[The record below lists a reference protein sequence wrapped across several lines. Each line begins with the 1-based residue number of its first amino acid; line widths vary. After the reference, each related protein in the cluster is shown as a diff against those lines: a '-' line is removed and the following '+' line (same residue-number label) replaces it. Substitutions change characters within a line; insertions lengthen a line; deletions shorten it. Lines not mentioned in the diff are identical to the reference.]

1 MASNNLTMSL
11 NLDPSNYLKRM
22 QEVLGTTSART
33 KEGVTVALHLGLN
46 KKEISNAKK
55 LIDDLNGKSYT
66 LGGKKYTI
74 KTDDLL
80 NIFENSKRMSD
91 AYSTLGKRAKGLADG
106 LLKLQSMIGD
116 SFDRLDNVE
125 FDEKT
130 KQLNRRYDKLR
141 EGKIRRDAAYN
152 EKKAAEKAAER
163 APLLLQNRLDMR
175 DVILRREQYKKSND
189 IQSEIAANKELISLL
204 KQRARLSRDTKY
216 LEQARTLRRRN
227 EDLGVQL
234 SAERERL
241 IVQKESEKAAG
252 NFEKALLR
260 QNSLMRGLG
269 SLASRYLNIFMIS
282 GLVQRVAEMTGYF
295 QKQEVALEG
304 ILGSAAKANS
314 VIQSIKIQAL
324 KSPFTTEQI
333 VGNVKQIA
341 AYGIPAEDLVP
352 TAKMLGDLSSGLGVD
367 MNRLILAYGQVKS
380 AAVLRGQ
387 ELRQFTEAGVPM
399 VQKLADKFTELNGRL
414 VTTGEVF
421 ELISKRQVS
430 FEMVAEVL
438 RDMTSEGGQFYNMQE
453 NVMETLYG
461 QIGKLK
467 DMWSL
472 SLNDIGSTFGKT
484 IMGVIKALQF
494 AMQNFSL
501 VLFTIIGKGLFG
513 AMVSPFKT
521 FIQTIGQATK
531 HVNLYKASLLALRRI
546 FRSVNLATFGINA
559 AVNAL
564 SLALGILINKIVKAH
579 EFEKSMNKISDTF
592 TKDAAKMIVGLDKLI
607 GKLKSFPDDS
617 KAFKEAMSTILSN
630 YADYINESDIA
641 KIREISDLNERK
653 KAWDELS
660 DSITEAIRA
669 KKRYD
674 MHESMQQ
681 EAGDKAASNSIR
693 DIMRMLI
700 IPHES
705 LSENS
710 DPKQMAFNKKLDAIG
725 QVLKKGEVERAIL
738 MSLNEMVGYGY
749 STVEQ
754 LVPIL
759 KENLTQY
766 GIEERVIN
774 EVIGKADEIIR
785 ILEKTEEWQRYNSET
800 EALEYGKNSKTRQ
813 IFNAATKSLE
823 GKENSLIGKDIT
835 YIGATKQALSEIV
848 SNAEFENIF
857 TRTRGEQDKYNTDEL
872 KRIQEFAN
880 SLESITEENWDAESV
895 ANVADEIY
903 KISEIIGNKELR
915 ENLNFVKKTL
925 VETAGVR
932 TNIAADIA
940 TGILKYDY
948 GNDEKFRNFA
958 MHYIP
963 TNETYE
969 TIRTNL
975 KDKYDANAKKI
986 AEHSKDSSW
995 EPIIKKLKEENRFIE
1010 ILGRKD
1016 LYDINFNKNNGGSGY
1031 SSKGG
1036 YRQLFNEF
1044 FSIIKESKSE
1054 QDKLATVTGLRDTFK
1069 FTLESLDED
1078 NILRSFYEGGNPF
1091 QPVLDKIKEFG
1102 INAEGVFKDT
1112 DFSGL
1117 TAKYKDGLADYEAL
1131 WDDLLKIINN
1141 KIEKGGLNSATKNAL
1156 IAFRNQMVVE
1166 GNKLFSKIDVNAKI
1180 DRIIKSLGK
1189 IEANTNKENEK
1200 YEVYDKLRNIGG
1212 YSAASQAIYG
1222 EEKKGFVLDKV
1233 ELYTK
1238 QLNDMLAVEGVGI
1251 GDYVQNLNTII
1262 KGARLNIENLSQIF
1276 EIINEISE
1284 IGSAEGVDPSVL
1296 EKTKDSFVKV
1306 LKELVNAITDDYE
1319 KMNSVRTKS
1328 EKNAISIENDFDNFK
1343 KEYDS
1348 AFELW
1353 LQDDDLE
1360 KYGVRIIEA
1369 TKRLFDNIAI
1379 KLGGTGNTDIV
1390 QEGKQIPINV
1400 QNLLGSLSGGMDLK
1414 QIYGNI
1420 YADKVAS
1427 SGSAD
1432 MANMVSEAVSKFS
1445 SVIAIID
1452 AIIKTVY
1459 QTLKAVTDIAKELID
1474 TMESTNKIKG
1484 YSIDK
1489 AGNFNAVTRYDSEK
1503 NERVKAGFELVQT
1516 FNQHV
1521 MDGWEKFKKG
1531 DFLGAVFE
1539 TISSITD
1546 LISGISKLIDLEKTQ
1561 AQESNNKLIEQIK
1574 KWGELYEYEEGY
1586 VAGIDKWNK
1595 QMDSVNAKLLQNELL
1610 QKNISLELDKKA
1622 GDEKKIQEF
1631 EDQIIENN
1639 RAISD
1644 TIKGIKE
1651 QILGT
1656 ADELANTLGNA
1667 FVEAFRQGDNAARAW
1682 RDAFKSYIGD
1692 ALSNLLIAK
1701 VIAPQL
1707 EELIDM
1713 YAYGFTDI
1721 LDENGNIIKDAETQA
1736 EEAAE
1741 KNNVTLADWIYKNMT
1756 NPKFAKEFNKSSNEL
1771 LTKFTD
1777 LTESL
1782 PKSIQ
1787 DYLFYKS
1794 DSSSLSGGIQGITE
1808 DTARRLEAM
1817 GNSQLGEVFSINNK
1831 MSSIQSDIAKTA
1843 SNVALIYALMDNMS
1857 KGVNRLHVTMD

>member
-106 LLKLQSMIGD
+106 LLRLQSMIGD
-116 SFDRLDNVE
+116 SFNRLDNVE
-125 FDEKT
+125 FDKT
-130 KQLNRRYDKLR
+130 TQQLNRRYDRLR

-152 EKKAAEKAAER
+152 EQKAAERAAER

-227 EDLGVQL
+227 EELGVQL

-241 IVQKESEKAAG
+241 RVQKESEKAAG

-501 VLFTIIGKGLFG
+501 VLFTIIGKGLFS
-513 AMVSPFKT
+513 AIASPFKI
-521 FIQTIGQATK
+521 FISTMGQAIK

-546 FRSVNLATFGINA
+546 SRSVNLATFGINA
-559 AVNAL
+559 AINAL
-564 SLALGILINKIVKAH
+564 SLALGILINKIVKAN
-579 EFEKSMNKISDTF
+579 EFEKSINKISDTF
-592 TKDAAKMIVGLDKLI
+592 TKDAAKMVAGLDKLI
-607 GKLKSFPDDS
+607 GKLKTFPEES
-617 KAFKEAMSTILSN
+617 KTFKDAMSSIISN
-630 YADYINESDIA
+630 YSDYINESDLA
-641 KIREISDLNERK
+641 KVREIQDLEERT
-653 KAWDELS
+653 KAWNELTE
-660 DSITEAIRA
+660 SISNAIQAR
-669 KKRYD
+669 KIYE
-674 MHESMQQ
+674 MHTSIQQ
-681 EAGDKAASNSIR
+681 ESGDKAISNNISGII
-693 DIMRMLI
+693 DML
-700 IPHES
+700 S
-705 LSENS
+705 G
-710 DPKQMAFNKKLDAIG
+710 FYKKEINVP
-725 QVLKKGEVERAIL
+725 VL
-738 MSLNEMVGYGY
+738 N
-749 STVEQ
+749 
-754 LVPIL
+754 P
-759 KENLTQY
+759 NLPE
-766 GIEERVIN
+766 G
-774 EVIGKADEIIR
+774 
-785 ILEKTEEWQRYNSET
+785 
-800 EALEYGKNSKTRQ
+800 NSKTFAFAPMYDKLRQ
-813 IFNAATKSLE
+813 KDIETAISMSLKTMTEYGYTTSEELKPILEQYLSSFNIDDDVRKEILNRVDNIISYLQNTKEWQKYVEETGILKNNPNAKTKDIFNRSSEEIASKDAGIMQRDIIYIKAVSSALENIAESASEIDAKKINDLAKSIRNIT
-823 GKENSLIGKDIT
+823 ENSW
-835 YIGATKQALSEIV
+835 
-848 SNAEFENIF
+848 NA
-857 TRTRGEQDKYNTDEL
+857 GET
-872 KRIQEFAN
+872 
-880 SLESITEENWDAESV
+880 ESV
-895 ANVADEIY
+895 AQSLYDLSKSIGDKNITE
-903 KISEIIGNKELR
+903 KISF
-915 ENLNFVKKTL
+915 LNDTFVDL
-925 VETAGVR
+925 AGTR
-932 TNIAADIA
+932 TGIAADITTA
-940 TGILKYDY
+940 LTKQNSKYSEDFLNY
-948 GNDEKFRNFA
+948 AKRF
-958 MHYIP
+958 IP
-963 TNETYE
+963 TNETLE
-969 TIRTNL
+969 NL
-975 KDKYDANAKKI
+975 RNNLISTYDANEKYIKSHRENSVWSGEVAARKK
-986 AEHSKDSSW
+986 
-995 EPIIKKLKEENRFIE
+995 ENEYIR
-1010 ILGRKD
+1010 ILAGRD
-1016 LYDINFNKNNGGSGY
+1016 LYDIKLKDKNSGSG
-1031 SSKGG
+1031 SSNRGG

-1044 FSIIKESKSE
+1044 FSLIKESKSE
-1054 QDKLATVTGLRDTFK
+1054 QDKLAAVTGLKDTFRE
-1069 FTLESLDED
+1069 TLGSLDED
-1078 NILRSFYEGGNPF
+1078 NILRSFYEDGNPF
-1091 QPVLDKIKEFG
+1091 KPVLDKIKEFG

-1131 WDDLLKIINN
+1131 WDDLLGIINN
-1141 KIEKGGLNSATKNAL
+1141 KIEKGGINSSTKNAL

-1189 IEANTNKENEK
+1189 IEANTDKENEK
-1200 YEVYDKLRNIGG
+1200 YEVYDKLRDIGG
-1212 YSAASQAIYG
+1212 YSAASKAIYG
-1222 EEKKGFVLDKV
+1222 EDKRGFVLDKV

-1238 QLNDMLAVEGVGI
+1238 QLNDMLAVEGVGM

-1262 KGARLNIENLSQIF
+1262 KGARLNVGNLSQLF

-1296 EKTKDSFVKV
+1296 EKTKDSFIKV
-1306 LKELVNAITDDYE
+1306 LKELVNAIIGDYE
-1319 KMNSVRTKS
+1319 QMNSARTKS
-1328 EKNAISIENDFDNFK
+1328 EKNAISIENDFDKFK
-1343 KEYDS
+1343 KDYDN

-1353 LQDDDLE
+1353 LQDKDLE
-1360 KYGVRIIEA
+1360 KYDERIIEA
-1369 TKRLFDNIAI
+1369 IKGLFDNIAI

-1414 QIYGNI
+1414 QIAGNI

-1427 SGSAD
+1427 SGAGSD
-1432 MANMVSEAVSKFS
+1432 MANIASEAVSKFS

-1452 AIIKTVY
+1452 AIIKAVY

-1489 AGNFNAVTRYDSEK
+1489 AGNFNAITRYDSDK
-1503 NERVKAGFELVQT
+1503 NERVKAGFDILQT
-1516 FNQHV
+1516 YNQHV

-1531 DFLGAVFE
+1531 DFLGAAFE

-1546 LISGISKLIDLEKTQ
+1546 LIDGISKLIDLEKTQ
-1561 AQESNNKLIEQIK
+1561 EQESNNKLIEQIE
-1574 KWGELYEYEEGY
+1574 KWEKLYEYEEGY

-1595 QMDSVNAKLLQNELL
+1595 QMDSVNAKLAANELL

-1622 GDEKKIQEF
+1622 GDGDKIQGYQ
-1631 EDQIIENN
+1631 DQIIENN

-1656 ADELANTLGNA
+1656 ADSLADTLGNA
-1667 FVEAFRQGDNAARAW
+1667 FIEAFRQGDNAARAW

-1701 VIAPQL
+1701 VLAPQL

-1736 EEAAE
+1736 KEAAD
-1741 KNNVTLADWIYKNMT
+1741 KNNVTIADWIYKNMT
-1756 NPKFAKEFNKSSNEL
+1756 NPKFAKEFDKSSNEL

-1777 LTESL
+1777 FTESL

-1857 KGVNRLHVTMD
+1857 KGVNKLHVTMD

>member
-106 LLKLQSMIGD
+106 LLRLQSMIGD
-116 SFDRLDNVE
+116 SFNRLDNVE
-125 FDEKT
+125 FDKT
-130 KQLNRRYDKLR
+130 TQQLNRRYDKLR
-141 EGKIRRDAAYN
+141 EGKIRRDAAYR
-152 EKKAAEKAAER
+152 EQKAAER
-163 APLLLQNRLDMR
+163 AEERVPLLLQNRLDMR

-216 LEQARTLRRRN
+216 LEQARMLRRRN

-241 IVQKESEKAAG
+241 RVQKESENAAG

-282 GLVQRVAEMTGYF
+282 GLVKRVAEMTGYF

-501 VLFTIIGKGLFG
+501 VLFTIIGKGLFS
-513 AMVSPFKT
+513 AIASPFKI
-521 FIQTIGQATK
+521 FIQTIGQATR
-531 HVNLYKASLLALRRI
+531 HLNLYKASLLAVRRI
-546 FRSVNLATFGINA
+546 SRTVNLATFGINA
-559 AVNAL
+559 AINAL
-564 SLALGILINKIVKAH
+564 SIALGVLINKIVKAN
-579 EFEKSMNKISDTF
+579 EFDKSINKISDTF
-592 TKDAAKMIVGLDKLI
+592 TKDAAKMVAGFDKLI
-607 GKLKSFPDDS
+607 GKLKTFPDES
-617 KAFKEAMSTILSN
+617 KTFKDAMSSIISN
-630 YADYINESDIA
+630 YSDYINESDLA
-641 KIREISDLNERK
+641 KVREIQDLEERT
-653 KAWDELS
+653 KAWNELTE
-660 DSITEAIRA
+660 SISNAIQAR
-669 KKRYD
+669 KIYE
-674 MHESMQQ
+674 MHTSIQQ
-681 EAGDKAASNSIR
+681 ESGDKAISNNMSGII
-693 DIMRMLI
+693 DML
-700 IPHES
+700 S
-705 LSENS
+705 G
-710 DPKQMAFNKKLDAIG
+710 FYKKEINVP
-725 QVLKKGEVERAIL
+725 VL
-738 MSLNEMVGYGY
+738 N
-749 STVEQ
+749 
-754 LVPIL
+754 P
-759 KENLTQY
+759 NLPE
-766 GIEERVIN
+766 G
-774 EVIGKADEIIR
+774 
-785 ILEKTEEWQRYNSET
+785 
-800 EALEYGKNSKTRQ
+800 NSKTFAFAPMYDKLRQ
-813 IFNAATKSLE
+813 KDIETAISMSLKTMTEYGYTTSEELKPILEQYLSSFNIDDDVRKEILNRVDNIISYLQNTKEWQKYVEETGILKNNPNAKTKDIFNRASEEIASKDAGIMQRDIIYIKAVSSALE
-823 GKENSLIGKDIT
+823 NIAES
-835 YIGATKQALSEIV
+835 ASEIDAKKINDLAK
-848 SNAEFENIF
+848 SIKN
-857 TRTRGEQDKYNTDEL
+857 
-872 KRIQEFAN
+872 
-880 SLESITEENWDAESV
+880 ITEESWDAGNTERV
-895 ANVADEIY
+895 AQSLYELSKSIGDKNITE
-903 KISEIIGNKELR
+903 KISF
-915 ENLNFVKKTL
+915 LNDSFVDL
-925 VETAGVR
+925 AGTR
-932 TNIAADIA
+932 TGIAADITTA
-940 TGILKYDY
+940 LTKQNSKYSEDFLNY
-948 GNDEKFRNFA
+948 AKRF
-958 MHYIP
+958 IP
-963 TNETYE
+963 TNETLE
-969 TIRTNL
+969 NL
-975 KDKYDANAKKI
+975 RNNLISIYDANEKYIKSHRENSVWSGEVAARKK
-986 AEHSKDSSW
+986 EN
-995 EPIIKKLKEENRFIE
+995 EYIK
-1010 ILGRKD
+1010 ILAGKD
-1016 LYDINFNKNNGGSGY
+1016 LYDIKLEDKNSGSG
-1031 SSKGG
+1031 SSNKGG

-1044 FSIIKESKSE
+1044 FSLIKESKSE
-1054 QDKLATVTGLRDTFK
+1054 QDKLATVTGLKDTFRE
-1069 FTLESLDED
+1069 TLGSLDKD
-1078 NILRSFYEGGNPF
+1078 NILRSFYEDGNPF

-1141 KIEKGGLNSATKNAL
+1141 KIEKGSLNSSTKNAL
-1156 IAFRNQMVVE
+1156 IAFRDQMVGE
-1166 GNKLFSKIDVNAKI
+1166 GEKLFSKINVESKI
-1180 DRIIKSLGK
+1180 DEIIKSLGSIESNTENRKELYDIYKRLAEYRGYGEAGK
-1189 IEANTNKENEK
+1189 I
-1200 YEVYDKLRNIGG
+1200 
-1212 YSAASQAIYG
+1212 IYG
-1222 EEKKGFVLDKV
+1222 EESYVRDNSVNDILAQLSSMLNLEGVGLKDYDTGIESILKESNDVTVNTIGQIYDVIENIKSITPIDENSKAELDKV
-1233 ELYTK
+1233 KNSFITALKKLIESILTEDERINDAINSTSDKNIISAKNAYTAYQDREKYINKYKPKEDRGNALNANKRRLWNELT
-1238 QLNDMLAVEGVGI
+1238 GIVGGTSIPEYVKI
-1251 GDYVQNLNTII
+1251 GEDKKWLNT
-1262 KGARLNIENLSQIF
+1262 
-1276 EIINEISE
+1276 
-1284 IGSAEGVDPSVL
+1284 
-1296 EKTKDSFVKV
+1296 
-1306 LKELVNAITDDYE
+1306 
-1319 KMNSVRTKS
+1319 
-1328 EKNAISIENDFDNFK
+1328 
-1343 KEYDS
+1343 
-1348 AFELW
+1348 
-1353 LQDDDLE
+1353 
-1360 KYGVRIIEA
+1360 
-1369 TKRLFDNIAI
+1369 NIA
-1379 KLGGTGNTDIV
+1379 
-1390 QEGKQIPINV
+1390 
-1400 QNLLGSLSGGMDLK
+1400 SGGMSLQDMLINAAKQRFVDSGEDDKSSEELIQTVEAIKNKIDRANLIINSIKSISSDAIDATNSIVDAISATNGLK
-1414 QIYGNI
+1414 GSAKFDAAGNLMTENQ
-1420 YADKVAS
+1420 YNKNKLEMAKTGLNVAS
-1427 SGSAD
+1427 SAIGDAGDVAGEIMSGNYIKAAFNTIK
-1432 MANMVSEAVSKFS
+1432 MIGNLIKNISEA
-1445 SVIAIID
+1445 
-1452 AIIKTVY
+1452 
-1459 QTLKAVTDIAKELID
+1459 
-1474 TMESTNKIKG
+1474 
-1484 YSIDK
+1484 IDK
-1489 AGNFNAVTRYDSEK
+1489 ES
-1503 NERVKAGFELVQT
+1503 
-1516 FNQHV
+1516 
-1521 MDGWEKFKKG
+1521 
-1531 DFLGAVFE
+1531 
-1539 TISSITD
+1539 D
-1546 LISGISKLIDLEKTQ
+1546 LI
-1561 AQESNNKLIEQIK
+1561 QESNDELIQQEDRWQS
-1574 KWGELYEYEEGY
+1574 LYSYEENF
-1586 VAGIDKWNK
+1586 VAGVDKWNK
-1595 QMDSVNAKLLQNELL
+1595 QMDIINSKMRQNEKM
-1610 QKNISLELDKKA
+1610 QENINLELQEKSVDK
-1622 GDEKKIQEF
+1622 DYIESYQQ
-1631 EDQIIENN
+1631 QIIENN
-1639 RAISD
+1639 RAISE

-1736 EEAAE
+1736 TEAAK
-1741 KNNVTLADWIYKNMT
+1741 KNNVTIADWIYKNMT
-1756 NPKFAKEFNKSSNEL
+1756 NPKFAKEFDKGSNEL

-1777 LTESL
+1777 FTESL

-1857 KGVNRLHVTMD
+1857 KGVKKLHVTMD

>member
-46 KKEISNAKK
+46 KKEISNANK
-55 LIDDLNGKSYT
+55 LINELNGKSYT

-106 LLKLQSMIGD
+106 LLRLQSMIGD
-116 SFDRLDNVE
+116 SFNRLDNVE
-125 FDEKT
+125 FDKT
-130 KQLNRRYDKLR
+130 TQQLNRRYDRLR
-141 EGKIRRDAAYN
+141 EGKIRRDAAYR
-152 EKKAAEKAAER
+152 EQKAAERAAER

-227 EDLGVQL
+227 KELGVQL

-241 IVQKESEKAAG
+241 RVQKESEKAAG

-282 GLVQRVAEMTGYF
+282 GLIQRVAEMTGYF

-513 AMVSPFKT
+513 AMVSPFKI
-521 FIQTIGQATK
+521 FIHTMDQATK
-531 HVNLYKASLLALRRI
+531 RIGIYKASLLAVRRI
-546 FRSVNLATFGINA
+546 SRTVNLATFGINA

-564 SLALGILINKIVKAH
+564 SIALGILINKIVKAH
-579 EFEKSMNKISDTF
+579 EFENSMNKIEETFAKDT
-592 TKDAAKMIVGLDKLI
+592 AKMIVGLDKLI
-607 GKLKSFPDDS
+607 GKLKSFPEDS

-700 IPHES
+700 VPHES
-705 LSENS
+705 LSTNS

-774 EVIGKADEIIR
+774 EIIGKADEIIR

-800 EALEYGKNSKTRQ
+800 EALEYGKNSKTRH

-823 GKENSLIGKDIT
+823 GKENSIIGNDIA

-857 TRTRGEQDKYNTDEL
+857 TRTRGAQDKYNTDEL

-880 SLESITEENWDAESV
+880 SLESITKDTWDASSV

-903 KISEIIGNKELR
+903 EISKLIGNKELR

-932 TNIAADIA
+932 TDIASEIA

-958 MHYIP
+958 KLFIP

-969 TIRTNL
+969 SLRTSL
-975 KDKYDANAKKI
+975 KDRFDANEKLI
-986 AEHSKDSSW
+986 SDHNRDSAW
-995 EPIIKKLKEENRFIE
+995 RQRIQELQKENEWIR
-1010 ILGRKD
+1010 ILGGKD
-1016 LYDINFNKNNGGSGY
+1016 LYDINFNKNNKGSG
-1031 SSKGG
+1031 SSNKGG

-1044 FSIIKESKSE
+1044 FSLIKESKSE
-1054 QDKLATVTGLRDTFK
+1054 QDKLATVTGLKDTFRE
-1069 FTLESLDED
+1069 TLVSLDKD
-1078 NILRSFYEGGNPF
+1078 NILRNFYEEGNPF

-1112 DFSGL
+1112 DFSDL
-1117 TAKYKDGLADYEAL
+1117 KAKYKDGLADYEAL
-1131 WDDLLKIINN
+1131 WDDILKIINN

-1156 IAFRNQMVVE
+1156 TTFRNQMVVE

-1180 DRIIKSLGK
+1180 DSIIKSLGA

-1200 YEVYDKLRNIGG
+1200 YDVYDRLRNIGG

-1238 QLNDMLAVEGVGI
+1238 QLNDMLAVEGVGM

-1262 KGARLNIENLSQIF
+1262 KGARLNIENLSQLF

-1296 EKTKDSFVKV
+1296 EKTKDSFIKV
-1306 LKELVNAITDDYE
+1306 LKELVNAIIDDYE
-1319 KMNSVRTKS
+1319 KMNSARTKS
-1328 EKNAISIENDFDNFK
+1328 EKNAISIENDFDKFK
-1343 KEYDS
+1343 KDYDN

-1353 LQDDDLE
+1353 LQDNDLE
-1360 KYGVRIIEA
+1360 KYDVRIIEA
-1369 TKRLFDNIAI
+1369 IKGLFDNIAI

-1414 QIYGNI
+1414 QIAGNI

-1427 SGSAD
+1427 G
-1432 MANMVSEAVSKFS
+1432 NMNAEIASNAVSKLG

-1452 AIIKTVY
+1452 AIIKAVY

-1474 TMESTNKIKG
+1474 TIESTNKIKG
-1484 YSIDK
+1484 YYVDK
-1489 AGNFNAVTRYDSEK
+1489 AGNFNAITRYDSEK
-1503 NERVKAGFELVQT
+1503 NERVKAGFDILQT
-1516 FNQHV
+1516 YNQHV

-1595 QMDSVNAKLLQNELL
+1595 QLDSVNAKLLQNELL

-1622 GDEKKIQEF
+1622 GDGDMIQDYQ
-1631 EDQIIENN
+1631 DQIIENN

-1651 QILGT
+1651 HILGT

-1667 FVEAFRQGDNAARAW
+1667 FIEAFRQGDNAARAW

-1736 EEAAE
+1736 KEAAD

-1756 NPKFAKEFNKSSNEL
+1756 NPKFAKEFDKSSNEL

-1817 GNSQLGEVFSINNK
+1817 ANSQLGEVFSINNK

-1857 KGVNRLHVTMD
+1857 KGVNKLHVTMD

>member
-106 LLKLQSMIGD
+106 LLRLQSMIGD
-116 SFDRLDNVE
+116 SFNRLDNVE
-125 FDEKT
+125 FDKT
-130 KQLNRRYDKLR
+130 TQQLNRRYDKLR

-152 EKKAAEKAAER
+152 EQKAAERAAER

-216 LEQARTLRRRN
+216 LEQARMLRRRN

-241 IVQKESEKAAG
+241 RVQKESEKAAG

-501 VLFTIIGKGLFG
+501 VLFTIIGKRLFG
-513 AMVSPFKT
+513 AIVSPFKI
-521 FIQTIGQATK
+521 FISTMNQAIARIG
-531 HVNLYKASLLALRRI
+531 VYKASLLAVRRI
-546 FRSVNLATFGINA
+546 SRTVNLATFGINA
-559 AVNAL
+559 AINAL
-564 SLALGILINKIVKAH
+564 SLALGVLINKIVKAR
-579 EFEKSMNKISDTF
+579 EFEKSIDKITETF
-592 TKDAAKMIVGLDKLI
+592 TKDAAKMSVGLDKLI
-607 GKLKSFPDDS
+607 GKLKTFPEES
-617 KAFKEAMSTILSN
+617 KTFKDAMSSILSN
-630 YADYINESDIA
+630 YSEYINESDIA

-653 KAWDELS
+653 TAWDDLTQ
-660 DSITEAIRA
+660 SISNAIQAR
-669 KKRYD
+669 KLYE
-674 MHESMQQ
+674 MHESIQQ
-681 EAGDKAASNSIR
+681 ESGDKAISNNISG
-693 DIMRMLI
+693 IMGMLTKKHDNVSEERYTYDQMYYKLRNKDVETAI
-700 IPHES
+700 SGS
-705 LSENS
+705 LSAMKE
-710 DPKQMAFNKKLDAIG
+710 
-725 QVLKKGEVERAIL
+725 
-738 MSLNEMVGYGY
+738 YGY
-749 STVEQ
+749 TTSEQ
-754 LVPIL
+754 FKPLLEQYL
-759 KENLTQY
+759 KSYNL
-766 GIEERVIN
+766 GEDVIN
-774 EVIGKADEIIR
+774 EVLGKADEIIKY
-785 ILEKTEEWQRYNSET
+785 LEGTEEWKRYVKET
-800 EALEYGKNSKTRQ
+800 NILANETNAKTKE
-813 IFNAATKSLE
+813 IFNKASEEIASKDAGIMQRDIEYINAASTSLTHIA
-823 GKENSLIGKDIT
+823 GS
-835 YIGATKQALSEIV
+835 ASEIDAKKINDLAK
-848 SNAEFENIF
+848 SI
-857 TRTRGEQDKYNTDEL
+857 
-872 KRIQEFAN
+872 AN
-880 SLESITEENWDAESV
+880 ITEESWDAGKTE
-895 ANVADEIY
+895 NVAQSLYELSESIGDKNITE
-903 KISEIIGNKELR
+903 KISFLKDLFVEL
-915 ENLNFVKKTL
+915 
-925 VETAGVR
+925 AGTR
-932 TNIAADIA
+932 TGVAAAITTDL
-940 TGILKYDY
+940 TKQNSKYSEDFINY
-948 GNDEKFRNFA
+948 AKRF
-958 MHYIP
+958 IP
-963 TNETYE
+963 TNETLE
-969 TIRTNL
+969 KLRNDLISI
-975 KDKYDANAKKI
+975 YDANEKYIKSHRENSKWSDEVAARKKENEYI
-986 AEHSKDSSW
+986 KILAGKD
-995 EPIIKKLKEENRFIE
+995 F
-1010 ILGRKD
+1010 
-1016 LYDINFNKNNGGSGY
+1016 YDIKLEDKNIGSG
-1031 SSKGG
+1031 SSNKGG

-1044 FSIIKESKSE
+1044 FSLIKESKSE
-1054 QDKLATVTGLRDTFK
+1054 QDKLATVTGLKDTFRE
-1069 FTLESLDED
+1069 TLGSLDKD
-1078 NILRSFYEGGNPF
+1078 NILRSFYEDGNPF

-1117 TAKYKDGLADYEAL
+1117 KAKYKDGLADYEAL
-1131 WDDLLKIINN
+1131 WDDLLGIINN

-1200 YEVYDKLRNIGG
+1200 YDVYDKLRNIGG

-1238 QLNDMLAVEGVGI
+1238 QLNDMLAVEGVGM
-1251 GDYVQNLNTII
+1251 GDYVKNLNTII
-1262 KGARLNIENLSQIF
+1262 KGARLNIENLSQLF

-1296 EKTKDSFVKV
+1296 EKTKDSFIKV
-1306 LKELVNAITDDYE
+1306 LKELVNAIIDDYE
-1319 KMNSVRTKS
+1319 KMNSVLTKS
-1328 EKNAISIENDFDNFK
+1328 EQNAISIKNYFDDFE
-1343 KEYDS
+1343 KESNNADKL
-1348 AFELW
+1348 F
-1353 LQDDDLE
+1353 LQDNDS
-1360 KYGVRIIEA
+1360 KKFAVRIAEA

-1414 QIYGNI
+1414 QIAGNM
-1420 YADKVAS
+1420 YADRVAS
-1427 SGSAD
+1427 SGAGSD
-1432 MANMVSEAVSKFS
+1432 MANIASEAVSKFS

-1452 AIIKTVY
+1452 AIIKAAY

-1503 NERVKAGFELVQT
+1503 NERVKAGFDILQT
-1516 FNQHV
+1516 YNQHV
-1521 MDGWEKFKKG
+1521 MDGWEKFKSG

-1574 KWGELYEYEEGY
+1574 KWEELYEYEEGY

-1595 QMDSVNAKLLQNELL
+1595 QMDSVNAKLAANELL

-1622 GDEKKIQEF
+1622 GDDKKIQEF

-1667 FVEAFRQGDNAARAW
+1667 FIEAFRQGDNAARSW

-1736 EEAAE
+1736 EEAAK
-1741 KNNVTLADWIYKNMT
+1741 KNNVTIADWIYKNMT
-1756 NPKFAKEFNKSSNEL
+1756 NPKFAKEFDKGSNEL

-1777 LTESL
+1777 FTESL

-1857 KGVNRLHVTMD
+1857 KGVNKLHVTMD

>member
-116 SFDRLDNVE
+116 SFNRLDNVE
-125 FDEKT
+125 FDKT
-130 KQLNRRYDKLR
+130 TQQLNRRYDKLR
-141 EGKIRRDAAYN
+141 EGKIRRDTAYK
-152 EKKAAEKAAER
+152 ERKAAER
-163 APLLLQNRLDMR
+163 AAERDPLLLQNRLDMR

-204 KQRARLSRDTKY
+204 KQRARLSRNTKY
-216 LEQARTLRRRN
+216 LEQARTLRIRN

-241 IVQKESEKAAG
+241 RVQTESEKAAG

-501 VLFTIIGKGLFG
+501 VLFTIVGKGLFG
-513 AMVSPFKT
+513 AIASPFKT
-521 FIQTIGQATK
+521 FISTMDKAIKRIG
-531 HVNLYKASLLALRRI
+531 VYKTLLLAVRRI
-546 FRSVNLATFGINA
+546 SWSAKFATFGISA

-564 SLALGILINKIVKAH
+564 SIALGILINKIVKAN

-592 TKDAAKMIVGLDKLI
+592 TKDAAKMVAGFDKLI
-607 GKLKSFPDDS
+607 GRIRTFPEES
-617 KAFKEAMSTILSN
+617 KNFKEAMSTILSN
-630 YADYINESDIA
+630 YSDYISESDLA
-641 KIREISDLNERK
+641 KVREIKDLEERK
-653 KAWDELS
+653 KAWNELTE
-660 DSITEAIRA
+660 SISNAIQAR
-669 KKRYD
+669 KMYE
-674 MHESMQQ
+674 MHMSIQQ
-681 EAGDKAASNSIR
+681 ESGDKAISNNISGII
-693 DIMRMLI
+693 DMLLK
-700 IPHES
+700 PHIKS
-705 LSENS
+705 KRIENNHS
-710 DPKQMAFNKKLDAIG
+710 QEGFQLLPDFDKMYGKLRQKDVETAISG
-725 QVLKKGEVERAIL
+725 ALKAMTE
-738 MSLNEMVGYGY
+738 YGY
-749 STVEQ
+749 TTSEKFK
-754 LVPIL
+754 PIL
-759 KENLTQY
+759 EQYLKSFNL
-766 GIEERVIN
+766 GEDVIN
-774 EVIGKADEIIR
+774 ELLDRADEIIQY
-785 ILEKTEEWQRYNSET
+785 LDKTEEWKRYVKET
-800 EALEYGKNSKTRQ
+800 NTLANEPNTKTKN
-813 IFNAATKSLE
+813 IFNKASEEIANQDAGIIQRDIKYINAASASLE
-823 GKENSLIGKDIT
+823 NIANS
-835 YIGATKQALSEIV
+835 ASEIDAKKI
-848 SNAEFENIF
+848 N
-857 TRTRGEQDKYNTDEL
+857 DL
-872 KRIQEFAN
+872 AN
-880 SLESITEENWDAESV
+880 SIGNITEESWDAGKTESV
-895 ANVADEIY
+895 AQKIYELSESIKDKNITEKITFLKNLFVDLAGTRTGVAATIATSLAKPNSTYREDFIKFAQGFIPTDE
-903 KISEIIGNKELR
+903 N
-915 ENLNFVKKTL
+915 
-925 VETAGVR
+925 VETLR
-932 TNIAADIA
+932 NNLIS
-940 TGILKYDY
+940 KYKD
-948 GNDEKFRNFA
+948 N
-958 MHYIP
+958 
-963 TNETYE
+963 YE
-969 TIRTNL
+969 FI
-975 KDKYDANAKKI
+975 K
-986 AEHSKDSSW
+986 EHRADSSW
-995 EPIIKKLKEENRFIE
+995 SSLVAERKKENEYIR
-1010 ILGRKD
+1010 ILGSKK
-1016 LYDINFNKNNGGSGY
+1016 LYDINFDEIIKGSG

-1044 FSIIKESKSE
+1044 FSLIKESKSE
-1054 QDKLATVTGLRDTFK
+1054 QDKLAAVTGLKDTFNE
-1069 FTLESLDED
+1069 TLKSLDKD
-1078 NILRSFYEGGNPF
+1078 NILRSFYEDGNPF

-1141 KIEKGGLNSATKNAL
+1141 KIEKGGINSATKNAL

-1189 IEANTNKENEK
+1189 IEANTEKENEK
-1200 YEVYDKLRNIGG
+1200 YDVYDKLRNIGG

-1238 QLNDMLAVEGVGI
+1238 QLNDMLAVEGVGM

-1262 KGARLNIENLSQIF
+1262 KGARLNIENLSQLF

-1296 EKTKDSFVKV
+1296 EKTKDSFIKV
-1306 LKELVNAITDDYE
+1306 LKELVNAIIDDYE
-1319 KMNSVRTKS
+1319 KINSARTKS
-1328 EKNAISIENDFDNFK
+1328 DKNAISIENDFDKFK
-1343 KEYDS
+1343 KDYDN

-1353 LQDDDLE
+1353 LQDNDLK
-1360 KYGVRIIEA
+1360 KYDVRIIEA
-1369 TKRLFDNIAI
+1369 IKGLFDNIAI

-1390 QEGKQIPINV
+1390 QEGKRIPINV

-1414 QIYGNI
+1414 QIAGNM
-1420 YADKVAS
+1420 YADRVAS
-1427 SGSAD
+1427 SGAGSD
-1432 MANMVSEAVSKFS
+1432 MANIASEAVSKFS

-1452 AIIKTVY
+1452 AIIKAVY

-1503 NERVKAGFELVQT
+1503 NERVKAGFDILQT
-1516 FNQHV
+1516 YNQHV
-1521 MDGWEKFKKG
+1521 MDGWEKFKSG

-1574 KWGELYEYEEGY
+1574 KWEELYEYEEGY

-1595 QMDSVNAKLLQNELL
+1595 QMDSVNAKLAANELL

-1622 GDEKKIQEF
+1622 GDDKKIQEF

-1667 FVEAFRQGDNAARAW
+1667 FIEAFRQGDNAARSW

-1736 EEAAE
+1736 EEAAK
-1741 KNNVTLADWIYKNMT
+1741 KNNVTIADWIYKNMT
-1756 NPKFAKEFNKSSNEL
+1756 NPKFAKEFDKGSNEL

-1777 LTESL
+1777 FTESL

-1857 KGVNRLHVTMD
+1857 KGVNKLHVTMD

>member
-66 LGGKKYTI
+66 IGGKKYTI

-106 LLKLQSMIGD
+106 LLRLQSMIGD
-116 SFDRLDNVE
+116 SFNRLDNVE
-125 FDEKT
+125 FDKT
-130 KQLNRRYDKLR
+130 TQQLNRRYDKLR
-141 EGKIRRDAAYN
+141 EGKIKRDAAYN
-152 EKKAAEKAAER
+152 EQKAAERSAER

-227 EDLGVQL
+227 EYLGVQL

-241 IVQKESEKAAG
+241 RVQKESEKAAG

-314 VIQSIKIQAL
+314 IIQSIKIQAL

-513 AMVSPFKT
+513 AIASPFKT
-521 FIQTIGQATK
+521 FISTMDKAIKRIG
-531 HVNLYKASLLALRRI
+531 VYKTLLLAVRRI
-546 FRSVNLATFGINA
+546 SWSAKFATFGISA

-564 SLALGILINKIVKAH
+564 SLALGILINKIVKAN

-592 TKDAAKMIVGLDKLI
+592 TKDAAKMVAGFDKLI
-607 GKLKSFPDDS
+607 GRIRTFPEES
-617 KAFKEAMSTILSN
+617 KNFKDAMSTILSN
-630 YADYINESDIA
+630 YSDYISESDLA
-641 KIREISDLNERK
+641 KVREIKDLEERK
-653 KAWDELS
+653 KAWNELTE
-660 DSITEAIRA
+660 SISNAIQAR
-669 KKRYD
+669 KMYE
-674 MHESMQQ
+674 MHMSIQQ
-681 EAGDKAASNSIR
+681 ESGDKAISNNISGII
-693 DIMRMLI
+693 DMLLK
-700 IPHES
+700 PHIKS
-705 LSENS
+705 KRIENNHS
-710 DPKQMAFNKKLDAIG
+710 QEGFQLLPDFDKMYGKLRQKNVETAISG
-725 QVLKKGEVERAIL
+725 ALKAMTE
-738 MSLNEMVGYGY
+738 YGY
-749 STVEQ
+749 TTSEKFK
-754 LVPIL
+754 PIL
-759 KENLTQY
+759 EQYLKSFNL
-766 GIEERVIN
+766 GEDVIN
-774 EVIGKADEIIR
+774 ELLDRADEIIQY
-785 ILEKTEEWQRYNSET
+785 LDKTEEWKRYVEET
-800 EALEYGKNSKTRQ
+800 ETLAKEPNTKTKN
-813 IFNAATKSLE
+813 IFNKASEEIANQDAGIIQRDIKYINAASASLE
-823 GKENSLIGKDIT
+823 NIASS
-835 YIGATKQALSEIV
+835 ASEIDAKKI
-848 SNAEFENIF
+848 N
-857 TRTRGEQDKYNTDEL
+857 DL
-872 KRIQEFAN
+872 AN
-880 SLESITEENWDAESV
+880 SIKNITEESWDAGKTESV
-895 ANVADEIY
+895 AQRIYELSESIKDKNITEKITFLKNLFVDLAGTRTGVAATIATSLAKPSSTYREDFIKFAQGFIPTDE
-903 KISEIIGNKELR
+903 N
-915 ENLNFVKKTL
+915 
-925 VETAGVR
+925 VETLR
-932 TNIAADIA
+932 NNLIS
-940 TGILKYDY
+940 KYKDNY
-948 GNDEKFRNFA
+948 E
-958 MHYIP
+958 YI
-963 TNETYE
+963 
-969 TIRTNL
+969 
-975 KDKYDANAKKI
+975 K
-986 AEHSKDSSW
+986 EHREDSSW
-995 EPIIKKLKEENRFIE
+995 SSWVAERKKENEYIR
-1010 ILGRKD
+1010 ILGSKK
-1016 LYDINFNKNNGGSGY
+1016 LYDINFDEIIKGSG

-1044 FSIIKESKSE
+1044 FSLIKESKSE
-1054 QDKLATVTGLRDTFK
+1054 QDKLAAVTGLKDTFNE
-1069 FTLESLDED
+1069 TLKSLDKD

-1117 TAKYKDGLADYEAL
+1117 KAKYKDGLADYEAL
-1131 WDDLLKIINN
+1131 WDDLLGIINN
-1141 KIEKGGLNSATKNAL
+1141 KIEKGGINSSTKNAL
-1156 IAFRNQMVVE
+1156 IAFRDQMVGEGKKFFGKINVE
-1166 GNKLFSKIDVNAKI
+1166 SKIDE
-1180 DRIIKSLGK
+1180 IIKSLGSIESNTENRKELYDIYKRLAEYRGYGDAGK
-1189 IEANTNKENEK
+1189 I
-1200 YEVYDKLRNIGG
+1200 
-1212 YSAASQAIYG
+1212 IYG
-1222 EEKKGFVLDKV
+1222 EESYVRDNSVNDILAQLSSMLNLEGVGLKDYDTGIESLLGEANDITVNTIGQIYDVIENIKGITPIDENSKAELDKV
-1233 ELYTK
+1233 KNSFITALKKLIESILEEDARI
-1238 QLNDMLAVEGVGI
+1238 NDA
-1251 GDYVQNLNTII
+1251 
-1262 KGARLNIENLSQIF
+1262 
-1276 EIINEISE
+1276 INST
-1284 IGSAEGVDPSVL
+1284 SD
-1296 EKTKDSFVKV
+1296 
-1306 LKELVNAITDDYE
+1306 N
-1319 KMNSVRTKS
+1319 
-1328 EKNAISIENDFDNFK
+1328 NAISAKKAYTSYKDRGQYIIENVK
-1343 KEYDS
+1343 KEEWDN
-1348 AFELW
+1348 ALKLNKRRLW
-1353 LQDDDLE
+1353 NDLTSIVGGTSIPDYVKSGEDRKWINSNIALGGMSLQDILINEAKQRFADSDGGDHSSE
-1360 KYGVRIIEA
+1360 KFIKEVEAIKYKIDRANLIMNSIKSISSDAIEA
-1369 TKRLFDNIAI
+1369 TNSIVDAISATNGLKGAAKFDAAGNLITDNRYDKNKIEMA
-1379 KLGGTGNTDIV
+1379 KTGLN
-1390 QEGKQIPINV
+1390 
-1400 QNLLGSLSGGMDLK
+1400 
-1414 QIYGNI
+1414 
-1420 YADKVAS
+1420 VAS
-1427 SGSAD
+1427 AAIGDAGDVAGDIMSGNYIKAAFHTIK
-1432 MANMVSEAVSKFS
+1432 MIGNLIKNISEA
-1445 SVIAIID
+1445 
-1452 AIIKTVY
+1452 
-1459 QTLKAVTDIAKELID
+1459 
-1474 TMESTNKIKG
+1474 
-1484 YSIDK
+1484 IDK
-1489 AGNFNAVTRYDSEK
+1489 ES
-1503 NERVKAGFELVQT
+1503 
-1516 FNQHV
+1516 
-1521 MDGWEKFKKG
+1521 
-1531 DFLGAVFE
+1531 
-1539 TISSITD
+1539 D
-1546 LISGISKLIDLEKTQ
+1546 LI
-1561 AQESNNKLIEQIK
+1561 QESNDELIKQEDNWQS
-1574 KWGELYEYEEGY
+1574 LYSYEENF
-1586 VAGIDKWNK
+1586 VAGVEKWNK
-1595 QMDSVNAKLLQNELL
+1595 QMDIINSKLRQNEKL
-1610 QKNISLELDKKA
+1610 QENINLELQEKSVDK
-1622 GDEKKIQEF
+1622 DYIESYQQ
-1631 EDQIIENN
+1631 QIIENN
-1639 RAISD
+1639 RAISE

-1707 EELIDM
+1707 EELLDM

-1721 LDENGNIIKDAETQA
+1721 LDENGDILKDAETQA
-1736 EEAAE
+1736 KEAAK
-1741 KNNVTLADWIYKNMT
+1741 KNNVTLADYIYKHIT
-1756 NPKFAKEFNKSSNEL
+1756 DPKIAKEFEKSSNEL

-1777 LTESL
+1777 FTEAL

-1808 DTARRLEAM
+1808 DTARRLEAI

-1843 SNVALIYALMDNMS
+1843 SNVALIYALIDNMS
-1857 KGVNRLHVTMD
+1857 KGVNRLHVTME

>member
-46 KKEISNAKK
+46 KKEMSNAKK

-106 LLKLQSMIGD
+106 LLRLQSMIGD
-116 SFDRLDNVE
+116 SFNRLDNVE
-125 FDEKT
+125 FDKT
-130 KQLNRRYDKLR
+130 TQQLNKRYDKLR
-141 EGKIRRDAAYN
+141 EGKIKRDAAYK
-152 EKKAAEKAAER
+152 ERKAEERAEER

-216 LEQARTLRRRN
+216 LDQARMLRRRN

-241 IVQKESEKAAG
+241 RVQKESEKAAG

-501 VLFTIIGKGLFG
+501 VLFTIIGKGLFS
-513 AMVSPFKT
+513 AIASPFKI
-521 FIQTIGQATK
+521 FISTMDQAIKRIG
-531 HVNLYKASLLALRRI
+531 VYKASLLAVRRI
-546 FRSVNLATFGINA
+546 SRTVNLATFGINA
-559 AVNAL
+559 AINAL
-564 SLALGILINKIVKAH
+564 SLALGILINKIVKAR
-579 EFEKSMNKISDTF
+579 EFEKSIDKITETF
-592 TKDAAKMIVGLDKLI
+592 TKDAAKMAVGLDKLI
-607 GKLKSFPDDS
+607 GKLKTFPEES
-617 KAFKEAMSTILSN
+617 KTFKDAMSSILSN
-630 YADYINESDIA
+630 YSDYINESDIA

-653 KAWDELS
+653 KAWDDLTQ
-660 DSITEAIRA
+660 SISNAIQAR
-669 KKRYD
+669 KLYE
-674 MHESMQQ
+674 MHESIQQ
-681 EAGDKAASNSIR
+681 ESGDKAISNNISG
-693 DIMRMLI
+693 IMGMLTKKHANVSEERYTYDQMYYKLRNKDVETAI
-700 IPHES
+700 SGS
-705 LSENS
+705 LSAMKE
-710 DPKQMAFNKKLDAIG
+710 
-725 QVLKKGEVERAIL
+725 
-738 MSLNEMVGYGY
+738 YGY
-749 STVEQ
+749 TTSEQ
-754 LVPIL
+754 FKPLLEQYL
-759 KENLTQY
+759 KSYNL
-766 GIEERVIN
+766 GEDVIN
-774 EVIGKADEIIR
+774 EVLGKADEIIKY
-785 ILEKTEEWQRYNSET
+785 LEGTEEWKRYVKETDILANETNAKTKEIFKRASEEIASKDAGIMQRDI
-800 EALEYGKNSKTRQ
+800 EY
-813 IFNAATKSLE
+813 INAASTSLTHIA
-823 GKENSLIGKDIT
+823 GS
-835 YIGATKQALSEIV
+835 ASEIDAKKINDLAK
-848 SNAEFENIF
+848 SI
-857 TRTRGEQDKYNTDEL
+857 
-872 KRIQEFAN
+872 AN
-880 SLESITEENWDAESV
+880 ITEESWDAGKTE
-895 ANVADEIY
+895 NVAQSLYELSESIGDKNITE
-903 KISEIIGNKELR
+903 KISFLKDLFVEL
-915 ENLNFVKKTL
+915 
-925 VETAGVR
+925 AGTR
-932 TNIAADIA
+932 TGVAAGIA

-958 MHYIP
+958 MSFVP
-963 TNETYE
+963 TDETVE
-969 TIRTNL
+969 SLRTKL
-975 KDKYDANAKKI
+975 KDRYDANAKKI
-986 AEHSKDSSW
+986 AEHSKNSRW
-995 EPIIKKLKEENRFIE
+995 EPIIKDLQEENRYIE

-1016 LYDINFNKNNGGSGY
+1016 LYDINFNKNNRGSG
-1031 SSKGG
+1031 SSNKGG

-1044 FSIIKESKSE
+1044 FSLIKESKSE
-1054 QDKLATVTGLRDTFK
+1054 QDKLATVTGLKDTFRE
-1069 FTLESLDED
+1069 TLGSLDED

-1091 QPVLDKIKEFG
+1091 KPVLDKIKEFG
-1102 INAEGVFKDT
+1102 INAEGIFKDT
-1112 DFSGL
+1112 DFSDL
-1117 TAKYKDGLADYEAL
+1117 KAKYKDGLADYEAL

-1156 IAFRNQMVVE
+1156 IAFRDQMVGE
-1166 GNKLFSKIDVNAKI
+1166 GNKLFSKINVESKI
-1180 DRIIKSLGK
+1180 DEIIKSLVSIESNTENKKELYDIYKRLSEYRGYGEAGK
-1189 IEANTNKENEK
+1189 I
-1200 YEVYDKLRNIGG
+1200 
-1212 YSAASQAIYG
+1212 IYG
-1222 EEKKGFVLDKV
+1222 EESYVRDNSVNDILAQLSSMLNLEGVGLKDYGTGIESLLGEANDVTVNTIGQIYDIIENIKGITQIDESSKAELDKV
-1233 ELYTK
+1233 K
-1238 QLNDMLAVEGVGI
+1238 N
-1251 GDYVQNLNTII
+1251 
-1262 KGARLNIENLSQIF
+1262 
-1276 EIINEISE
+1276 
-1284 IGSAEGVDPSVL
+1284 
-1296 EKTKDSFVKV
+1296 SFITA
-1306 LKELVNAITDDYE
+1306 LK
-1319 KMNSVRTKS
+1319 
-1328 EKNAISIENDFDNFK
+1328 
-1343 KEYDS
+1343 
-1348 AFELW
+1348 
-1353 LQDDDLE
+1353 
-1360 KYGVRIIEA
+1360 
-1369 TKRLFDNIAI
+1369 
-1379 KLGGTGNTDIV
+1379 
-1390 QEGKQIPINV
+1390 
-1400 QNLLGSLSGGMDLK
+1400 
-1414 QIYGNI
+1414 
-1420 YADKVAS
+1420 
-1427 SGSAD
+1427 
-1432 MANMVSEAVSKFS
+1432 
-1445 SVIAIID
+1445 
-1452 AIIKTVY
+1452 
-1459 QTLKAVTDIAKELID
+1459 
-1474 TMESTNKIKG
+1474 
-1484 YSIDK
+1484 
-1489 AGNFNAVTRYDSEK
+1489 
-1503 NERVKAGFELVQT
+1503 
-1516 FNQHV
+1516 
-1521 MDGWEKFKKG
+1521 
-1531 DFLGAVFE
+1531 
-1539 TISSITD
+1539 
-1546 LISGISKLIDLEKTQ
+1546 
-1561 AQESNNKLIEQIK
+1561 KLIESILTEDARIKDAINSTSDKNIISAKNAYTDYQNREKYINKYKPEAGRGNALNANKRRLWNELTGIVGGTSIPDYLKNGEDK
-1574 KWGELYEYEEGY
+1574 KWLNTNIALGGMSLQDMLINAAKQRFVDSDGKDKSSEELIQTVEAIKNKIDRANLIINSIKSISSDAIDATNSIVDAISATNGLKGAAKFDAAGNLMTENRYDKNKIEMAKTGLNVASAAIGDAGDVAGDIMSGNYIKAAFHTIKMIGNLIKNISEAIDKESDLIQDSNDELIQQEERWQSLYSYEENF
-1586 VAGIDKWNK
+1586 VAGVEKWNK
-1595 QMDSVNAKLLQNELL
+1595 QMDIINSKLRQNEKM
-1610 QKNISLELDKKA
+1610 QENINLELQEKSVDK
-1622 GDEKKIQEF
+1622 DYIESYQQ
-1631 EDQIIENN
+1631 QIIENN
-1639 RAISD
+1639 RAISE

-1721 LDENGNIIKDAETQA
+1721 LDENGNILKDAETQA
-1736 EEAAE
+1736 TEAAK
-1741 KNNVTLADWIYKNMT
+1741 KNNVTLTDWIYKNMT
-1756 NPKFAKEFNKSSNEL
+1756 NPKFAKEFDKSSNEL

-1857 KGVNRLHVTMD
+1857 KGVNKLHVTMD

>member
-141 EGKIRRDAAYN
+141 EGKIRRDAAYK
-152 EKKAAEKAAER
+152 EQKATERAEER

-227 EDLGVQL
+227 EELGVQL

-241 IVQKESEKAAG
+241 RVQKESEKAAG

-314 VIQSIKIQAL
+314 IIQSIKIQAL

-501 VLFTIIGKGLFG
+501 VLFTIVGKGLFS
-513 AMVSPFKT
+513 AIASPFIT
-521 FIQTIGQATK
+521 FISTMDKAIKRIG
-531 HVNLYKASLLALRRI
+531 VYKTLLLAVRRI
-546 FRSVNLATFGINA
+546 SWTVRLATFGIMA

-564 SLALGILINKIVKAH
+564 ALALGILINKIVKAN

-592 TKDAAKMIVGLDKLI
+592 AKDTAKMIVGLDKLI
-607 GKLKSFPDDS
+607 GKLKSFPEES

-641 KIREISDLNERK
+641 KIREIADLNERK

-700 IPHES
+700 VPHES
-705 LSENS
+705 LSPNP

-725 QVLKKGEVERAIL
+725 QVLKKGEVESAIL

-774 EVIGKADEIIR
+774 EIIGKADEIIR

-823 GKENSLIGKDIT
+823 GKEESLIGKDIT
-835 YIGATKQALSEIV
+835 YIGAAKQALNEIV

-857 TRTRGEQDKYNTDEL
+857 TRTRGAQDKYNTDEL

-880 SLESITEENWDAESV
+880 SLESITKDTWYASSV

-903 KISEIIGNKELR
+903 EISKLIGNKELR

-932 TNIAADIA
+932 TDIASEIA

-948 GNDEKFRNFA
+948 GNDENFRNFA
-958 MHYIP
+958 KLFIP

-969 TIRTNL
+969 SLRTSL
-975 KDKYDANAKKI
+975 KDRFDANEKLI
-986 AEHSKDSSW
+986 LDHNRDSAW
-995 EPIIKKLKEENRFIE
+995 RQRIQELQKENEWIR
-1010 ILGRKD
+1010 ILGGKN
-1016 LYDINFNKNNGGSGY
+1016 LYDINFNKNNSGSG
-1031 SSKGG
+1031 SSNKGG

-1044 FSIIKESKSE
+1044 FSLIKESKSE
-1054 QDKLATVTGLRDTFK
+1054 QDKLATVTGLKDTFK
-1069 FTLESLDED
+1069 ETLGSLDED

-1091 QPVLDKIKEFG
+1091 KPVLDKIKEFG

-1131 WDDLLKIINN
+1131 WDDLLGIINN
-1141 KIEKGGLNSATKNAL
+1141 KIEKGGLNNATKNAL
-1156 IAFRNQMVVE
+1156 IAFRDQMVGE
-1166 GNKLFSKIDVNAKI
+1166 GEKLFSKINVESKI
-1180 DRIIKSLGK
+1180 DEIIKSLGSIESNTENRKELYDIYKRLAEYRGYGEAGK
-1189 IEANTNKENEK
+1189 I
-1200 YEVYDKLRNIGG
+1200 
-1212 YSAASQAIYG
+1212 IYG
-1222 EEKKGFVLDKV
+1222 EESYVRDNSVNDILAQLSSMLNLEGVGLKDYDTGIESILGEANDITVNTIGQIYDVIENIKGITPIDENSKAELDKV
-1233 ELYTK
+1233 KNSFITALKKLIESILEEDARI
-1238 QLNDMLAVEGVGI
+1238 NDA
-1251 GDYVQNLNTII
+1251 
-1262 KGARLNIENLSQIF
+1262 
-1276 EIINEISE
+1276 INST
-1284 IGSAEGVDPSVL
+1284 SY
-1296 EKTKDSFVKV
+1296 
-1306 LKELVNAITDDYE
+1306 N
-1319 KMNSVRTKS
+1319 
-1328 EKNAISIENDFDNFK
+1328 NAISAKKAYTSYKDRGQYIIENVK
-1343 KEYDS
+1343 KEEWDNALKS
-1348 AFELW
+1348 NKRRLWNELTSLVGGTSIPDYVKSGEDRKW
-1353 LQDDDLE
+1353 
-1360 KYGVRIIEA
+1360 INS
-1369 TKRLFDNIAI
+1369 NIA
-1379 KLGGTGNTDIV
+1379 
-1390 QEGKQIPINV
+1390 
-1400 QNLLGSLSGGMDLK
+1400 SGGMSLQDMLINAAKQRFADSDGGDHSSEEFIKEVEAIKNKIDRANLIMNSIKSISSDAIDATNSIVDAISATNGLK
-1414 QIYGNI
+1414 GAAKFDAAGNLI
-1420 YADKVAS
+1420 TDNKYDKNKIEMAKTGLNVAS
-1427 SGSAD
+1427 AAIGDAGDVAGDIMSGNYIKAAFHTIK
-1432 MANMVSEAVSKFS
+1432 MIGNLIKNISEA
-1445 SVIAIID
+1445 
-1452 AIIKTVY
+1452 
-1459 QTLKAVTDIAKELID
+1459 
-1474 TMESTNKIKG
+1474 
-1484 YSIDK
+1484 IDK
-1489 AGNFNAVTRYDSEK
+1489 ES
-1503 NERVKAGFELVQT
+1503 
-1516 FNQHV
+1516 
-1521 MDGWEKFKKG
+1521 
-1531 DFLGAVFE
+1531 
-1539 TISSITD
+1539 D
-1546 LISGISKLIDLEKTQ
+1546 LI
-1561 AQESNNKLIEQIK
+1561 QESNDELIKQEDNWQS
-1574 KWGELYEYEEGY
+1574 LYSYEENF
-1586 VAGIDKWNK
+1586 VAGVEKWNK
-1595 QMDSVNAKLLQNELL
+1595 QMDIINSKLRQNE
-1610 QKNISLELDKKA
+1610 
-1622 GDEKKIQEF
+1622 KIQENINL
-1631 EDQIIENN
+1631 ELQEKSVDDDKIESYQQQIIENN
-1639 RAISD
+1639 RSISE

-1667 FVEAFRQGDNAARAW
+1667 FIEAFRQGDNAARAW

-1701 VIAPQL
+1701 VLAPQL

-1736 EEAAE
+1736 EEAAK
-1741 KNNVTLADWIYKNMT
+1741 KNNVTTAEWIYKNIT
-1756 NPKFAKEFNKSSNEL
+1756 NPKIAKEFDKGTNSL
-1771 LTKFTD
+1771 LTKFD
-1777 LTESL
+1777 DFIESL
-1782 PKSIQ
+1782 PKSVQ
-1787 DYLFYKS
+1787 DYMFYKS

-1857 KGVNRLHVTMD
+1857 KGVNKLHVTID